1 MMAARGERAKRRRTE
16 IIGKYDAHRL
26 ARGVH

>member
-1 MMAARGERAKRRRTE
+1 MMAARGERAKRMSKE
-16 IIGKYDAHRL
+16 IIGRYDAHRL